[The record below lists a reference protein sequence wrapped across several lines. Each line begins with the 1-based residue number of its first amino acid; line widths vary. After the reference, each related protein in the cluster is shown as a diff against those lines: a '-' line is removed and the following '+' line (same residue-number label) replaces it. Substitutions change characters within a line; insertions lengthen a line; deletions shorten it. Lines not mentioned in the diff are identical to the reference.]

1 MAIEASEHDH
11 RTMGERELVVLVA
24 LVMSLNALGIDGM
37 LPALDD
43 IARELH
49 AEAGNQRQ
57 LVVAVFLLA
66 NGVGCLIPGSFAD
79 RFGRRPLLLLALA
92 TCFVFSLLVSQ
103 VHDFTVLL
111 VLRGFQG
118 LLGAGLA
125 VVPMAI
131 IRDQYEGDKM
141 ARLMSLVSAVFIMV
155 PVIAPS
161 LGQAVLLFAGWRWIF
176 IALALLSAMAA
187 AWVWFRLPETLH
199 PQDKQSIELPTIA
212 RNMGTALFNRA
223 AFGYVFGT
231 ALLLGGVFGYVN
243 SAQQLIGEHFRAGQY
258 FPIVF
263 GGTAAMM
270 AVSNIVNSRIVERF
284 GARRV
289 SHAGVLM
296 FIAVSMAQVWAA
308 YYRDG
313 QLAWFLPLMAM
324 NLGLLGFLGANFGS
338 IAMQPFAHIAG
349 AASSIQT
356 FFRMFGA
363 ALVGLV
369 IGQAYDGTA
378 RPFAL
383 ALLIGSVSALLLV
396 SFSERGKLFQRLNA
410 PNKPPIVSSR

>member
-1 MAIEASEHDH
+1 
-11 RTMGERELVVLVA
+11 L
-24 LVMSLNALGIDGM
+24 
-37 LPALDD
+37 
-43 IARELH
+43 
-49 AEAGNQRQ
+49 
-57 LVVAVFLLA
+57 
-66 NGVGCLIPGSFAD
+66 
-79 RFGRRPLLLLALA
+79 
-92 TCFVFSLLVSQ
+92 
-103 VHDFTVLL
+103 LL
-111 VLRGFQG
+111 VLRGLQG

-176 IALALLSAMAA
+176 IGLSILSVMAA

-199 PQDKQSIELPTIA
+199 PEDQQSMQLPTIV

-223 AFGYVFGT
+223 AVGYVLGT
-231 ALLLGGVFGYVN
+231 ALLLGGVFGYIN
-243 SAQQLIGEHFRAGQY
+243 SAQQLIGEHFRAGDY
-258 FPIVF
+258 FPLVF

-270 AVSNIVNSRIVERF
+270 AVSNIVNSRIVEKF

-289 SHAGVLM
+289 SHTGVLV
-296 FIAVSMAQVWAA
+296 FIAVSALQVWAA

-313 QLAWFLPLMAM
+313 DIWWFLPLMAM

-338 IAMQPFAHIAG
+338 IAMQPFANIAG

-383 ALLIGSVSALLLV
+383 ALLIGSISALLLV
-396 SFSERGKLFQRLNA
+396 LYSEKGKLFRRLN
-410 PNKPPIVSSR
+410 PPKPKS